1 MIYRKLPHGEEKLS
15 CLGLG
20 MGGIQSAPPEE
31 TEKTVRKGIE
41 NGINFFDLC
50 AGVYNK
56 QGEYGWS
63 RDLSRIKETFEWEMS
78 VIKTDYADFGFLHCV
93 DEENDIKDI
102 EQNGILDY
110 VKDLKRRGIVRH
122 MGFSSHTPEVAQRL
136 IDTGLMDM
144 MMFSVNPAYDM
155 EKGDEY
161 GIGSAQ
167 ERAALFRRCQAEGI
181 GISVMKP
188 FHGGQLLAKNTSPFG
203 EALTINQCLQYALD
217 RPAVLS
223 AVPGVRGL
231 HDLDELLSFLQAS
244 AEERDYSVIGSFT
257 PKDTKGTCVY
267 CKHCHPCPAGLDIGL
282 INKYYDL
289 SRLGDVLA
297 KEHYLTLEKTA
308 SDCLQCGHCNSR
320 CPFSVDQMA
329 RMEEIQ
335 KYFGR

>member
-50 AGVYNK
+50 AGGAAVYAPFARAIAGVRDKVHFQLHFGAVYNK
-56 QGEYGWS
+56 QGEYGLS

-110 VKDLKRRGIVRH
+110 VKDLKRRGRVRRI
-122 MGFSSHTPEVAQRL
+122 GFSSHTPEVAQRL

-167 ERAALFRRCQAEGI
+167 ERAALFRRC
-181 GISVMKP
+181 
-188 FHGGQLLAKNTSPFG
+188 
-203 EALTINQCLQYALD
+203 
-217 RPAVLS
+217 
-223 AVPGVRGL
+223 
-231 HDLDELLSFLQAS
+231 
-244 AEERDYSVIGSFT
+244 
-257 PKDTKGTCVY
+257 
-267 CKHCHPCPAGLDIGL
+267 
-282 INKYYDL
+282 
-289 SRLGDVLA
+289 
-297 KEHYLTLEKTA
+297 
-308 SDCLQCGHCNSR
+308 
-320 CPFSVDQMA
+320 
-329 RMEEIQ
+329 
-335 KYFGR
+335 